1 MKTNFLFCG
10 ISNDVETANAF
21 ARVEMN
27 GKSILLTR
35 DENMKF
41 HAFENVCRHRGME
54 VVTKEKPRGK
64 SQVHVCPYHS
74 WAYGSNGELLN
85 VPFEKGFE
93 GNAKVDL
100 ENRNLIPLPSAE
112 IAGTLWV
119 VSHPDERKIIMRWQ
133 RIF

>member
-41 HAFENVCRHRGME
+41 HAFENVCRNRGME

-100 ENRNLIPLPSAE
+100 ENRNLIPLPSA
-112 IAGTLWV
+112 I
-119 VSHPDERKIIMRWQ
+119 
-133 RIF
+133 